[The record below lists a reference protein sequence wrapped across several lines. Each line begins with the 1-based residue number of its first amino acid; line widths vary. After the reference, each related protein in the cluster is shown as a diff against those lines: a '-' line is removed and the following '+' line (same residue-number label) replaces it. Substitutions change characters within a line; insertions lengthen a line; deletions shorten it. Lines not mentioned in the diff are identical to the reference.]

1 MNHDLAIDLGT
12 ANFLIIHQGTVVVDQ
27 PSVVAFDRA
36 TNKMIAVGH
45 EAMQMEGKT
54 HDNIRTVRPL
64 QGGVIADYN
73 AAEHMIRGMMG
84 MVGFRRSVFKPFI
97 RMVICVPSGI
107 TEVEKRAVE
116 DSAETLGARK
126 LYLIQEPIAAAVG
139 MGLNVEEPEGN
150 MIVDVGGGST
160 EIALI
165 ASSGIV
171 CNQSIRIAGNTLD
184 SDIELYI
191 RHEYNLLIGQPTA
204 ERIKHSIGAAL
215 TDLPD
220 AQQECSVMGRDL
232 LTGMPKEIIVTQAEI
247 AHCLDK
253 SISKIEES
261 VMKLLEI
268 MPPELAGDIYLR
280 GMYLCGGGALLK
292 GLDQRLSQKTHL
304 KVHTVA
310 DPLRMVVK
318 GAGMTLKN
326 IDRST
331 YLIATTH

>member
-12 ANFLIIHQGTVVVDQ
+12 ANFLIIHKDTIVVDQ
-27 PSVVAFDRA
+27 PSVVAFDRT

-54 HDNIRTVRPL
+54 HNNIRTVRPL
-64 QGGVIADYN
+64 QGGVIADFN

-84 MVGFRRSVFKPFI
+84 MVGFKRSVFKPFI

-126 LYLIQEPIAAAVG
+126 LYLIPEPIAAAVG
-139 MGLNVEEPEGN
+139 IGLNVEEPEGN
-150 MIVDVGGGST
+150 MIVDIGGGST

-171 CNQSIRIAGNTLD
+171 CNQSIRVAGNALD
-184 SDIELYI
+184 ADIEQYI

-204 ERIKHSIGAAL
+204 ERIKHSIGAAI

-220 AQQECSVMGRDL
+220 SQRDCSVMGRDM
-232 LTGMPKEIIVTQAEI
+232 LTGMPKEITVTQAEI

-253 SISKIEES
+253 SISKIEEA
-261 VMKLLEI
+261 VMKLLEV

-292 GLDQRLSQKTHL
+292 GLDQRLSHRTHL
-304 KVHTVA
+304 KVHTVD

-326 IDRST
+326 IDHST
-331 YLIATTH
+331 YLIPAHP